1 MSVFDCLPLCA
12 IINDSIFAVHA
23 GISPFL
29 HSIADIEV
37 LDRFQEIPLI
47 SIAFYFELVY
57 FLNYTKDYTAISCGQ
72 IQHHYKVGF
81 RMIAVSATL
90 LDKTNPSSFYT
101 PII

>member
-47 SIAFYFELVY
+47 S
-57 FLNYTKDYTAISCGQ
+57 TAS
-72 IQHHYKVGF
+72 
-81 RMIAVSATL
+81 L
-90 LDKTNPSSFYT
+90 
-101 PII
+101 